1 MMLNEENEPY
11 YFIIIFKLQYVIKF
25 SNFYPVKMTFLE
37 VHYILLNI
45 LAFKYF
51 GLTFAYINL

>member
-1 MMLNEENEPY
+1 MMLNEEHKPY
-11 YFIIIFKLQYVIKF
+11 YFIIIFKLSYVIKF
-25 SNFYPVKMTFLE
+25 SNFYLVKMTFLE

-45 LAFKYF
+45 LAFKYL